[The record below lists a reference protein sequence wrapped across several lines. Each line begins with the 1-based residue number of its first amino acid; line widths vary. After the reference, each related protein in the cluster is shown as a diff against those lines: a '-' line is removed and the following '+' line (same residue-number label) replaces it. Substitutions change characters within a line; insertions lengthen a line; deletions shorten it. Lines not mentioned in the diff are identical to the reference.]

1 MERLRGVRL
10 DNVLFRSSALREL
23 CQSKCG
29 EITHG
34 KSDSC
39 PSDTEAEMGSGEEER
54 GRKRRPVVEHV
65 AKRRGR
71 GGK

>member
-1 MERLRGVRL
+1 MERLCGERL
-10 DNVLFRSSALREL
+10 DNVLFRLSGSREL

-39 PSDTEAEMGSGEEER
+39 LSDAGRDGEEGCGEEER
-54 GRKRRPVVEHV
+54 MEERR
-65 AKRRGR
+65 
-71 GGK
+71 